1 MGTRATAELRWF
13 SEQWEAGEDAAHL
26 RDDAATQSGI
36 VGDSAHPNG
45 YHISRQDQPHD
56 NYSVIRPDDRPGNGP
71 DDAAAAVDMT
81 YARTADLVAAYGRL
95 CEVWRNRG
103 THPAARYLNAF
114 NGWDGNGSAG
124 RRDLVTGSLS
134 TSDSSHKWH
143 IHLEFRRRYVTD
155 MAAMRAVLA
164 VLIPAATTTPTTGRF
179 DMPMLVQATG
189 PTIVLTDWFTFRDS
203 TLNYDLDVVPMIN
216 SGVPLVKIRESQM
229 ARILL
234 LAGPGS
240 PTLHPPTPADPTGLG
255 SMIDEVNAKVEDLSD
270 RLSAA
275 GSALYAD

>member
-1 MGTRATAELRWF
+1 MSTRATEELRWF
-13 SEQWEAGEDAAHL
+13 SVQWAAGD
-26 RDDAATQSGI
+26 RGATQSGI
-36 VGDSAHPNG
+36 VGDASHRASGG
-45 YHISRQDQPHD
+45 YHISRQDQPKT
-56 NYSVIRPDDRPGNGP
+56 NYSVTRPDDRPGNGP
-71 DDAAAAVDMT
+71 DNAAAAVDMT

-95 CEVWRNRG
+95 CEVWRNRH
-103 THPAARYLNAF
+103 THPTAKYLNAF

-134 TSDSSHKWH
+134 SSDSSHKWH
-143 IHLEFRRRYVTD
+143 IHLEFRRKYVTD

-164 VLIPAATTTPTTGRF
+164 VLVPAASQATPNMRRT
-179 DMPMLVQATG
+179 DMPMLVQANG

-216 SGVPLVKIRESQM
+216 SGVPLVKITETQM

-240 PTLHPPTPADPTGLG
+240 ATLHPPTPANPTGLG
-255 SMIDEVNAKVEDLSD
+255 SMIDEVNAKVEALSD